1 MDGWMLALQVNY
13 VNANATSSPAGD
25 LAELKAW
32 KQVFKDTSQ
41 IKMNATKVLALVY
54 YSLCS
59 KL

>member
-25 LAELKAW
+25 LAELKAL

>member
-1 MDGWMLALQVNY
+1 MLALQVNY

-25 LAELKAW
+25 LAQLKAL